1 MDPGVLRGSPCQ
13 ELLCSGHCSC
23 LATST
28 GLLRVAA
35 CLCHSHP
42 GSSVSSPA
50 ALLLPFASS
59 HSCFDLHSRG
69 SVLKLNVSWMLLPMA

>member
-1 MDPGVLRGSPCQ
+1 MDTAVLRGSSCQ
-13 ELLCSGHCSC
+13 DLLCSDHCAC

-28 GLLRVAA
+28 GLLGVAA

-59 HSCFDLHSRG
+59 RSCFDLHSRG
-69 SVLKLNVSWMLLPMA
+69 SVLKINVSWMLLPMA